1 MKYMTNGGYENQPLM
16 RLTLGLTLLFLV
28 LFTATNFEMYFSRMS
43 LDPSSV
49 VTYYNGSEEEFR
61 PARSYQ
67 SMLEVAHSH
76 TAMMALVLLMLTHL
90 LIFAPFSR
98 PAKVAFITSAFVS
111 GIVDE
116 GAGWLVRFVDPSFA
130 FLKVAGFVGL
140 QASLLFL
147 LGNLAIFLLKAR
159 AREKQLSRFT
169 LGEETVEDV
178 EEEEEEQMP

>member
-1 MKYMTNGGYENQPLM
+1 MYRTI
-16 RLTLGLTLLFLV
+16 V
-28 LFTATNFEMYFSRMS
+28 LCAACIQSFFFFK
-43 LDPSSV
+43 
-49 VTYYNGSEEEFR
+49 EEEGIR
-61 PARSYQ
+61 DVAVTGVQTCALPICPARSYQ

-178 EEEEEEQMP
+178 EEEEEQMP